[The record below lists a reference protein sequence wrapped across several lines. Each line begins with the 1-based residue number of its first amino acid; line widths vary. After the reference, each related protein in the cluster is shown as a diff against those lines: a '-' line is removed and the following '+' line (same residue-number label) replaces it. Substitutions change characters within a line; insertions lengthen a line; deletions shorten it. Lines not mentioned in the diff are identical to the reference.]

1 MAHIHIASRHENG
14 GISAWLCGAS
24 AVGTPEETACPP
36 NNGEI
41 NGTIVASEITG
52 PTAQGVEPGNFA
64 ELLLALR
71 KGETYT
77 NVHTTTRAPGGEIRG
92 QNKRGRGHDQDD

>member
-1 MAHIHIASRHENG
+1 MDPERARQRLSEERSRVEEALASLG
-14 GISAWLCGAS
+14 GEPAS
-24 AVGTPEETACPP
+24 D
-36 NNGEI
+36 
-41 NGTIVASEITG
+41 
-52 PTAQGVEPGNFA
+52 EPGNFA